1 MTKKIHMVGIG
12 GIGMSAIARCLLDR
26 GYEVSGSD
34 LKSNEQIERL
44 VRQGVVFH
52 RGHMAS
58 NIDGTIDK
66 VIRSAAIKDNNE
78 EIIEAKR
85 LAIDIKK
92 YSEMLGE
99 LMKGKKGIAVAGCHG
114 KTTTTSLI
122 SYILC
127 KAGLDPT
134 FVCGGDIPQL
144 GGNSSPGKGDFFVA
158 EACEFDR
165 SFLNLHPETVI
176 ITNIEEDHLDYYK
189 DIAEIVSAFREF
201 ASLTGEA
208 GSVIGCV
215 DNVHAEKIVK
225 EFKDRGIGYSVMK
238 DATWR
243 AGNIKFEKG
252 ISYFNVFHNGKDVG
266 TFTMMIPG
274 IFNISNALGAIAA
287 SFLAGLDVNTI
298 REALG
303 EFTGAARRFQLM
315 GEKNGIT
322 IIDDYAHHPT
332 EVRSLL
338 RAAREKYPDKK
349 IWAIFQ
355 PHQHSRTRM
364 MLHEFAE
371 SFSDANLVL
380 VPNIFYA
387 RDDKSELEK
396 ITSGHLAEEIK
407 KTGVEAVYLPEFED
421 VMDYLHKNGG
431 PDTVALT
438 IGAGNVN
445 EIARRFLNRDK

>member
-12 GIGMSAIARCLLDR
+12 GIGMSAIAMCLLDR

-44 VRQGVVFH
+44 IKHGVVFH
-52 RGHMAS
+52 KGHKAS
-58 NIDGTIDK
+58 NIDGAVNK

-85 LAIDIKK
+85 HAIEIKK

-99 LMKGKKGIAVAGCHG
+99 LMKGKKGIAIAGCHG

-127 KAGLDPT
+127 KGGLDPT

-144 GGNSSPGKGDFFVA
+144 GGNSSPGRGDFFVA

-165 SFLNLHPETVI
+165 SFLNLHPETVV

-189 DIAEIVSAFREF
+189 DIDEIVATFKEF
-201 ASLTGEA
+201 ASLTGKT

-215 DNVHAEKIVK
+215 DNVHTEKIVK
-225 EFKDRGIGYSVMK
+225 EFKDRAIGYSVMK
-238 DATWR
+238 DATWHAR
-243 AGNIKFEKG
+243 NIKFEKG
-252 ISYFNVFHNGKDVG
+252 ISYFNVFHNGKDLG
-266 TFTMMIPG
+266 QFTMMIPG
-274 IFNISNALGAIAA
+274 IFNISNALGAIVA
-287 SFLAGLDVNTI
+287 SHLAGIDIDII
-298 REALG
+298 RKALS
-303 EFTGAARRFQLM
+303 EFTGAARRFQIM
-315 GEKNGIT
+315 GEKNGVT
-322 IIDDYAHHPT
+322 LVDDYAHHPT

-371 SFSDANLVL
+371 SFSDADLVI

-407 KTGVEAVYLPEFED
+407 KRGREAVYLPEFED
-421 VMDYLHKNGG
+421 VLDYLHQNGG
-431 PDTVALT
+431 HDTVALT

-445 EIARRFLNRDK
+445 EIARRFLNK

>member
-52 RGHMAS
+52 QGHRAS

-66 VIRSAAIKDNNE
+66 VIRSAAIKDDNE
-78 EIIEAKR
+78 EMIEAKK
-85 LAIDIKK
+85 LAIEIKK

-122 SYILC
+122 SYILH

-144 GGNSSPGKGDFFVA
+144 GGNSCPGKGDFFVA

-165 SFLNLHPETVI
+165 SFLNLHPETVV

-189 DIAEIVSAFREF
+189 DIDEIISAFKEF
-201 ASLTGEA
+201 ASLTGETGA
-208 GSVIGCV
+208 VIGCV
-215 DNVHAEKIVK
+215 DNVYTEKIVK
-225 EFKDRGIGYSVMK
+225 DFKDRGIGYSVMK
-238 DATWR
+238 DATWSAR
-243 AGNIKFEKG
+243 NIKFEKG
-252 ISYFNVFHNGKDVG
+252 ISYFNVFHNGKDCG
-266 TFTMMIPG
+266 QFKMMIPG

-287 SFLAGLDVNTI
+287 SFLAGLDINTI
-298 REALG
+298 REVLSG
-303 EFTGAARRFQLM
+303 FSGAARRFQLM
-315 GEKNGIT
+315 GEKNGVIV
-322 IIDDYAHHPT
+322 IDDYAHHPT

-338 RAAREKYPDKK
+338 RAAREKYPEKK

-364 MLHEFAE
+364 MLKEFAE
-371 SFSDANLVL
+371 SFSDTDLVL
-380 VPNIFYA
+380 LPNIFYA

-396 ITSGHLAEEIK
+396 INSGHLAEEIK
-407 KTGVEAVYLPEFED
+407 KTGKSALYLPEFED
-421 VMDYLHKNGG
+421 VLDYLNKNAGS
-431 PDTVALT
+431 DTVALT

-445 EIARRFLNRDK
+445 EIGRRFLSRDN